1 MDHPYE
7 QKFLSD
13 FELLSDELFRFCFFQ
28 TSKREVAID
37 LVQDCFVEV
46 WKYIK
51 EGNGVQN
58 MRAFCYTVLR
68 RRIIDWRRKPESR
81 IVKISQITQISDQSE
96 NDFLDSS
103 YVIKKPTENDFLA
116 TTLVE
121 EQEEKVRVQKLV
133 SVVKTSLLELSESD
147 RELVQ
152 LRCIEEYSVAK
163 MSEILGIP
171 APTLSVQI
179 YRARDKL
186 KKILEQKGVNSE
198 FLNEYE

>member
-13 FELLSDELFRFCFFQ
+13 FELLAGELFRFCFFQ

-68 RRIIDWRRKPESR
+68 RRIIDWRRKRKTESL
-81 IVKISQITQISDQSE
+81 DQYQESKGE
-96 NDFLDSS
+96 FETVDHL
-103 YVIKKPTENDFLA
+103 TENNYSA

-121 EQEEKVRVQKLV
+121 EQDESERAQRLV
-133 SVVKTSLLELSESD
+133 SVVKESLLELSESD

-163 MSEILGIP
+163 MSEVLEIP

-186 KKILEQKGVNSE
+186 KKILEQKGVGTE

>member
-1 MDHPYE
+1 MHPYE
-7 QKFLSD
+7 QKFLND

-37 LVQDCFVEV
+37 LVQDCFVEI
-46 WKYIK
+46 WNYIK

-68 RRIIDWRRKPESR
+68 RRIIDWRRKRKTISLDFES
-81 IVKISQITQISDQSE
+81 QMTQRDTDAGGFVDTLADSE
-96 NDFLDSS
+96 FS
-103 YVIKKPTENDFLA
+103 A
-116 TTLVE
+116 TYLVG
-121 EQEEKVRVQKLV
+121 EQEEKEREQKLV
-133 SVVKTSLLELSESD
+133 SVVKESLLELNESD

-163 MSEILGIP
+163 MSEILGVS

-186 KKILEQKGVNSE
+186 KKILEQKGVGTE
-198 FLNEYE
+198 FLNEYD

>member
-13 FELLSDELFRFCFFQ
+13 FELLSDELFRFCYYQ

-37 LVQDCFVEV
+37 LVQDCFIEV

-68 RRIIDWRRKPESR
+68 RRIIDWRRKKKTES
-81 IVKISQITQISDQSE
+81 
-96 NDFLDSS
+96 LDH
-103 YVIKKPTENDFLA
+103 YQEARGEFETLDHLTENNYSA

-121 EQEEKVRVQKLV
+121 EQDENRRAEKLV

-163 MSEILGIP
+163 MSEILQIP

-186 KKILEQKGVNSE
+186 KKILEQKGVGTE